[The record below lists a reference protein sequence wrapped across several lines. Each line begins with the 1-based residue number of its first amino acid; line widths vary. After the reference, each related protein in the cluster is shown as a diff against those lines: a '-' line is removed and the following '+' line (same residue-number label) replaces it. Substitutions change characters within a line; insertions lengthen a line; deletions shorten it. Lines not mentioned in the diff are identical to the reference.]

1 MSCCNKNPSSFR
13 AVDKTWD
20 GRGTMSQIGSWDPYP
35 ELLNRNTGSTSGVQ
49 PQIGGPPQSIQG
61 YIPMQYSGIVKFT
74 PAKEKYSIYQTD
86 QNPTNY
92 MGLNQTWGAQK
103 EFTL

>member
-1 MSCCNKNPSSFR
+1 MSCCNKNPTSFR
-13 AVDKTWD
+13 PIDKTWD

-35 ELLNRNTGSTSGVQ
+35 ELLRSSNASGLQ
-49 PQIGGPPQSIQG
+49 PKIGGPPQSIQG

-74 PAKEKYSIYQTD
+74 PKTKERYTVYETD

-92 MGLNQTWGAQK
+92 MGLNRTWNAQK
-103 EFTL
+103 EFSL